1 MMNSP
6 QAHLLRAV
14 KALKRQMI
22 VISPSFAI
30 LASKDDADGL
40 NDDHTMVG
48 QLCHQALFNC
58 PAPCDACPA
67 VEAQKTGQPAIRPD
81 SDGSIG
87 YEDHSC
93 FYAYP
98 IFKNGEAA
106 GGKDDAAMDAIAVMN
121 YDVPILKGLIDKLE
135 RSHAFLRNL
144 IQSALDGVISADMTG
159 KILMF
164 NDVAAQITGYS
175 AEEAM
180 TQLHISRIYP
190 EGIAREVMH
199 KLRSDAYGGKGKLN
213 SYQVDVV
220 TKDGDR
226 IPISLDAAIVY
237 EKGEEV
243 ASIGIFHDLRE
254 KLQMKAELEKAQVQ
268 LLQAEKM
275 SSLGKLAAGVAHQ
288 LNNPV
293 GGIMLFASLLLEEY
307 DLENGARED
316 IKRIQKDA
324 ERCRDTIKELLEFAR
339 QTDYFVRP
347 HDINKIIRRTLF
359 LLENQ
364 SLFQNIKIQDLLA
377 DNLPMIDVDAQQMNH
392 LFMNIILNAAQAMHG
407 KGRLIL
413 KSALVRDKDC
423 VRIEIEDT
431 GPGIPEAI
439 LPTIFDPFFT
449 TKEQGEGTGLGLSIV
464 YGIVNTHKGKIKA
477 VNRPDQG
484 TAFIIE
490 LPLHLSK
497 REGE

>member
-1 MMNSP
+1 MNPP
-6 QAHLLRAV
+6 QQHLLRAI

-22 VISPSFAI
+22 VISPSFVI
-30 LASKDDADGL
+30 LATKDDADGL
-40 NDDHTMVG
+40 KNDHSMVG
-48 QLCHQALFNC
+48 QLCHQALFNLSV
-58 PAPCDACPA
+58 PCDHCPA
-67 VEAQKTGQPAIRPD
+67 VEVQNAGQPALIPD
-81 SDGSIG
+81 SNGLKEYSAD
-87 YEDHSC
+87 SC

-98 IFKNGEAA
+98 IFKDDEAA
-106 GGKDDAAMDAIAVMN
+106 GGDDDGAIDAIAVMS
-121 YDVPILKGLIDKLE
+121 YDVAILKRLVDKLD

-164 NDVAAQITGYS
+164 NDMAAQITGYS
-175 AEEAM
+175 AKEAM
-180 TQLHISRIYP
+180 TQLHISQIYP
-190 EGIAREVMH
+190 EGVAREVMR
-199 KLRSDAYGGKGKLN
+199 KLRSDEYGGTGKLN

-220 TKDGDR
+220 TKHGDR

-237 EKGEEV
+237 EKSKEV

-293 GGIMLFASLLLEEY
+293 GGIMLFANLLLEEY
-307 DLENGARED
+307 DLEEGAKKD
-316 IKRIQKDA
+316 VTRILKDA

-359 LLENQ
+359 LLESQ
-364 SLFQNIKIQDLLA
+364 SLFQNIEIQDLLA
-377 DNLPMIDVDAQQMNH
+377 DDLPQIYVDAQQMNH
-392 LFMNIILNAAQAMHG
+392 LFMNIILNAAQAMQG
-407 KGRLIL
+407 KGRLVIT
-413 KSALVRDKDC
+413 SALVLDKDC
-423 VRIEIEDT
+423 ICIEIEDT
-431 GPGIPEAI
+431 GPGIPDAL
-439 LPTIFDPFFT
+439 LPMIFDPFFT
-449 TKEQGEGTGLGLSIV
+449 TKEEGEGTGLGLSIV
-464 YGIVNTHKGKIKA
+464 YGIVKTHKGRIKA

-490 LPLHLSK
+490 LPLRQLK
-497 REGE
+497 GRE

>member
-1 MMNSP
+1 MRTP
-6 QAHLLRAV
+6 QKHLLRAI
-14 KALKRQMI
+14 KALSRQMI
-22 VISPSFAI
+22 VISPSFNI
-30 LASKDDADGL
+30 LATKDDADGL
-40 NDDHTMVG
+40 NEEHTMVG
-48 QLCHQALFNC
+48 QFCHQALFNH
-58 PAPCDACPA
+58 PVPCDACPA
-67 VEAQKTGQPAIRPD
+67 VEAQKTARPAMKPD
-81 SDGSIG
+81 SNGRIESR
-87 YEDHSC
+87 EDSC

-98 IFKNGEAA
+98 IFKKSEAA
-106 GGKDDAAMDAIAVMN
+106 GDDDTAAIDAIAVMS
-121 YDVPILKGLIDKLE
+121 YDAHILKGLADKLE

-164 NDVAAQITGYS
+164 NDMAAQITGYS

-180 TQLHISRIYP
+180 TQLHISQIYP
-190 EGIAREVMH
+190 EGVARDVMR
-199 KLRSDAYGGKGKLN
+199 KLRSDKYGGKGKLN

-220 TKDGDR
+220 TRHGDR

-237 EKGEEV
+237 EKDKEV

-254 KLQMKAELEKAQVQ
+254 KLQMEAELEKAQIQ

-307 DLENGARED
+307 DLEDGAKED
-316 IKRIQKDA
+316 ISRILKDA

-347 HDINKIIRRTLF
+347 NDINKIIRRTLF

-364 SLFQNIKIQDLLA
+364 SLFQNIEVHDLLA
-377 DNLPMIDVDAQQMNH
+377 DDLPMIDVDAQQMNH

-407 KGRLIL
+407 KGQLIL
-413 KSALVRDKDC
+413 KSALVGNKDC
-423 VRIEIEDT
+423 IRIEIVDT
-431 GPGIPEAI
+431 GPGIPETI

-449 TKEQGEGTGLGLSIV
+449 TKEEGEGTGLGLSIV

-477 VNRPDQG
+477 VNGPDQG

>member
-1 MMNSP
+1 MNPP
-6 QAHLLRAV
+6 QAHLLRAI
-14 KALKRQMI
+14 KTIERQMI
-22 VISPSFAI
+22 VISPAFTI

-48 QLCHQALFNC
+48 QLCHKALFDR
-58 PAPCDACPA
+58 PVPCDACPA
-67 VEAQKTGQPAIRPD
+67 VEASKTGLPAMRPD
-81 SDGSIG
+81 SDGWIEYKDDFCLS
-87 YEDHSC
+87 
-93 FYAYP
+93 AYP
-98 IFKNGEAA
+98 LFKDGEAA
-106 GGKDDAAMDAIAVMN
+106 GGDNDSAIDAIAVMS
-121 YDVPILKGLIDKLE
+121 YDALILKKLVNKLE

-164 NDVAAQITGYS
+164 NDMAAQITGYS

-180 TQLHISRIYP
+180 AQLHISHIYP
-190 EGIAREVMH
+190 EGVARDVMR
-199 KLRSDAYGGKGKLN
+199 KLRSNKYGGKGKLH
-213 SYQVDVV
+213 SHQVDVV
-220 TKDGDR
+220 TKHGHR

-237 EKGEEV
+237 EKGKEV

-307 DLENGARED
+307 DLADGAKED
-316 IKRIQKDA
+316 ISRILKDA

-339 QTDYFVRP
+339 QTNYFVRS

-364 SLFQNIKIQDLLA
+364 PLFQNIETQYLLA
-377 DNLPMIDVDAQQMNH
+377 DDLPKLYVDAQQMNH
-392 LFMNIILNAAQAMHG
+392 LFMNIILNAAQAMQG

-423 VRIEIEDT
+423 IRIEIEDT
-431 GPGIPEAI
+431 GPGIPDAV
-439 LPTIFDPFFT
+439 LPMIFDPFFT

-477 VNRPDQG
+477 VNRPNHG

-490 LPLHLSK
+490 LPLNISNI
-497 REGE
+497 EGE

>member
-1 MMNSP
+1 MRTP
-6 QAHLLRAV
+6 QKHLLRAI
-14 KALKRQMI
+14 KALNRQMI
-22 VISPSFAI
+22 VISPSFTV
-30 LASKDDADGL
+30 LATKDDADGL
-40 NDDHTMVG
+40 NDGPTMVG
-48 QLCHQALFNC
+48 QLCHRALFNH
-58 PAPCDACPA
+58 PAPCDDCPA
-67 VEAQKTGQPAIRPD
+67 VEAHKTGRPAMRPA
-81 SDGSIG
+81 SDGRID
-87 YEDHSC
+87 YEKDCC

-98 IFKNGEAA
+98 IFKNDEIPG
-106 GGKDDAAMDAIAVMN
+106 DDEHGAIDAIAVMS
-121 YDVPILKGLIDKLE
+121 YDVHIIKGLADKLE

-164 NDVAAQITGYS
+164 NDMAAQITGYS

-180 TQLHISRIYP
+180 TQLHISQIYP
-190 EGIAREVMH
+190 DGVAREVMR
-199 KLRSDAYGGKGKLN
+199 KLRSDQYGGKGKLN
-213 SYQVDVV
+213 AFQVDVV
-220 TKDGDR
+220 AKDGDR

-237 EKGEEV
+237 EKGKEV

-254 KLQMKAELEKAQVQ
+254 KLQMQAELEKAQVQ

-307 DLENGARED
+307 DLEDGAKED
-316 IKRIQKDA
+316 ISRILKDA

-347 HDINKIIRRTLF
+347 NDINKIIRRTLF

-364 SLFQNIKIQDLLA
+364 SLFQNIEIQDRLA
-377 DNLPMIDVDAQQMNH
+377 DDLPEIDVDAQQMNH
-392 LFMNIILNAAQAMHG
+392 LFMNIILNAAQAMQG
-407 KGRLIL
+407 KGKLIL
-413 KSALVRDKDC
+413 KSALVGHKKC
-423 VRIEIEDT
+423 IRIEIEDT
-431 GPGIPEAI
+431 GPGIPETI

-449 TKEQGEGTGLGLSIV
+449 TKEEGEGTGLGLSIV

-490 LPLHLSK
+490 LPLYLSK
-497 REGE
+497 REGG

>member
-1 MMNSP
+1 MNPP
-6 QAHLLRAV
+6 QAHLLRAI
-14 KALKRQMI
+14 KALERQMI
-22 VISPSFAI
+22 VISPSFTV

-48 QLCHQALFNC
+48 QLCHHALFDR

-67 VEAQKTGQPAIRPD
+67 VEAYKTGRPAMRPD
-81 SDGSIG
+81 SDGRIE
-87 YEDHSC
+87 YKDDLC
-93 FYAYP
+93 FSAYP
-98 IFKNGEAA
+98 IFKDGEAA
-106 GGKDDAAMDAIAVMN
+106 GGDDDGAIDAIAVMS
-121 YDVPILKGLIDKLE
+121 YDALILKKLVGKLE

-164 NDVAAQITGYS
+164 NDMAAQITGYS

-180 TQLHISRIYP
+180 TLLHISQIYP
-190 EGIAREVMH
+190 EGVAREVMR
-199 KLRSDAYGGKGKLN
+199 KLRSDEYGGKGKLN

-220 TKDGDR
+220 TRHGDR

-237 EKGEEV
+237 EKGREV

-293 GGIMLFASLLLEEY
+293 GGIMLFASLVLEEY
-307 DLENGARED
+307 DLEDGAKED
-316 IKRIQKDA
+316 ISRILRDA

-339 QTDYFVRP
+339 QTDYFVRS

-364 SLFQNIKIQDLLA
+364 SLFQNIGIQDLLA
-377 DNLPMIDVDAQQMNH
+377 DDLPKIYVDAQQMNH
-392 LFMNIILNAAQAMHG
+392 LFMNIILNAAQAMQG
-407 KGRLIL
+407 KGRLTV
-413 KSALVRDKDC
+413 KSTLVRDNER

-431 GPGIPEAI
+431 GPGIPEDI

-449 TKEQGEGTGLGLSIV
+449 TKEEGEGTGLGLSIV
-464 YGIVNTHKGKIKA
+464 YGIVKNHKGSIKA

-490 LPLHLSK
+490 LPANILNS
-497 REGE
+497 EGE

>member
-1 MMNSP
+1 MLNLP
-6 QAHLLRAV
+6 QAHLLRAI
-14 KALKRQMI
+14 KALERQMF
-22 VISPSFAI
+22 VISPSFII

-40 NDDHTMVG
+40 NDEYTMVG
-48 QLCHQALFNC
+48 QSCHQAFFDRSD
-58 PAPCDACPA
+58 PCNGCPA
-67 VEAQKTGQPAIRPD
+67 VEAHKTGQPAMKPD
-81 SDGSIG
+81 SDDRLE
-87 YEDHSC
+87 YKDDLC

-98 IFKNGEAA
+98 IFKNSDASA
-106 GGKDDAAMDAIAVMN
+106 GVDDDAIDAIAVMS
-121 YDVPILKGLIDKLE
+121 YDVPILKRLVDKLE

-144 IQSALDGVISADMTG
+144 IQSALDGVISADLTG

-164 NDVAAQITGYS
+164 NDMAAQITGYS

-180 TQLHISRIYP
+180 TQLHISQIYP
-190 EGIAREVMH
+190 EGAAREVMR
-199 KLRSDAYGGKGKLN
+199 KLRSDEYGGKGKLN

-220 TKDGDR
+220 TKQGDR

-237 EKGEEV
+237 EKEREV

-293 GGIMLFASLLLEEY
+293 GGIMLFAGLLLEEY
-307 DLENGARED
+307 ELEEGARED
-316 IKRIQKDA
+316 ISRILKDA

-339 QTDYFVRP
+339 QTDYFVRS

-364 SLFQNIKIQDLLA
+364 TLFQNIEIQDLLA
-377 DNLPMIDVDAQQMNH
+377 DDLPKIYVDVQQMNH
-392 LFMNIILNAAQAMHG
+392 LFMNIILNAAQAMKG
-407 KGRLIL
+407 KGRLTV
-413 KSALVRDKDC
+413 KSALVRQKDC

-431 GPGIPEAI
+431 GPGIPEAV
-439 LPTIFDPFFT
+439 LPMIFDPFFT
-449 TKEQGEGTGLGLSIV
+449 TKEEGEGTGLGLSIV

-477 VNRPDQG
+477 VNRPDHG

-490 LPLHLSK
+490 LPIK
-497 REGE
+497 IEGE

>member
-1 MMNSP
+1 MNPP

-14 KALKRQMI
+14 KALERQMI
-22 VISPSFAI
+22 VISPSFSV

-48 QLCHQALFNC
+48 QLCHQALFDRST
-58 PAPCDACPA
+58 PCDACPA
-67 VEAQKTGQPAIRPD
+67 EKAYKTGRPAMGPD
-81 SDGSIG
+81 SDGRIE
-87 YEDHSC
+87 YEEDFC

-98 IFKNGEAA
+98 IFKDDGAE
-106 GGKDDAAMDAIAVMN
+106 GGGDDGAIDAIAVMS
-121 YDVPILKGLIDKLE
+121 YDVPILKRLVNKLE

-144 IQSALDGVISADMTG
+144 IQSALDGIISADMAG

-164 NDVAAQITGYS
+164 NDMATQITGYS
-175 AEEAM
+175 AKEAM
-180 TQLHISRIYP
+180 TKLHISDIYP
-190 EGIAREVMH
+190 EGVAREVMR
-199 KLRSDAYGGKGKLN
+199 KLRSDEYGGAGKLN

-220 TKDGDR
+220 TKHGDR

-237 EKGEEV
+237 EKGREV
-243 ASIGIFHDLRE
+243 ASIGTFHDLRE

-293 GGIMLFASLLLEEY
+293 GGIMLFAGLLLEEY
-307 DLENGARED
+307 DLENGAKD
-316 IKRIQKDA
+316 DVTRILKDA

-364 SLFQNIKIQDLLA
+364 SLFQNIEIQDLLA
-377 DNLPMIDVDAQQMNH
+377 EDLPEISVDVQQMNH
-392 LFMNIILNAAQAMHG
+392 LFMNIILNAAQAMQG
-407 KGRLIL
+407 KGRLII
-413 KSALVRDKDC
+413 KTALVRDNDC

-431 GPGIPEAI
+431 GPGIPDTV
-439 LPTIFDPFFT
+439 LPMIFDPFFT
-449 TKEQGEGTGLGLSIV
+449 TKEEGEGTGLGLSIV
-464 YGIVNTHKGKIKA
+464 YGIVNTHKGRIKA
-477 VNRPDQG
+477 VNRPDHG

-490 LPLHLSK
+490 LPIKH
-497 REGE
+497 